1 MRRHGKGTRK
11 GMGTCADRDD
21 RWLTTQ
27 EPQLRVDSDHLPRP
41 SATLPPFL
49 IWVVSQMALTLGRLR
64 QEDHKLKAS
73 LGYRVKPY
81 VKKCL

>member
-1 MRRHGKGTRK
+1 
-11 GMGTCADRDD
+11 MGRVQERAWAPVLTER
-21 RWLTTQ
+21 LTTQ

-41 SATLPPFL
+41 SSTLPPFL
-49 IWVVSQMALTLGRLR
+49 IWVISQMALTLGRLR